1 MSSIATGM
9 HKNSNTV
16 RGVIFIA
23 ADTMKARVMK
33 LRNREIV
40 VAVLVVLL
48 LPIYIFNK
56 FSESF
61 LLEKNKEQTVTET
74 MIAVLQSNDKVVS
87 LPLEEYILG
96 VVLQEMPA
104 EFELEALKAQAVAA
118 RTYTLTKR
126 NHQNA
131 DICTD
136 PTCCQAYCEVSHY
149 KGTKANLDKVQ
160 SAVRETSGQ
169 ILTYEGQPIEATYF
183 SCSGGR
189 TEDAAA
195 VWGSNVPYLQSVE
208 SPGEESSVNY
218 ISTKKFSAKDFSDKF
233 DGLTGVSG
241 TWIGAVTYTKGGGV
255 ETIVIGDKTYTGTQV
270 RKLLGLRSTAF
281 QITAVGDT
289 VTVTAKGYGH
299 RVGMSQYGAD
309 AMALKGATYQEILA
323 HYYPGTVL
331 SHYD

>member
-23 ADTMKARVMK
+23 ADTMRARVMK

-118 RTYTLTKR
+118 RTYMLTKR

-218 ISTKKFSAKDFSDKF
+218 ISTKKFLATMFSFMIWMRFIVFGTIAMMKRISKLILSLISSLKMKMMTTIKDITKPFQSIPMTSA
-233 DGLTGVSG
+233 
-241 TWIGAVTYTKGGGV
+241 
-255 ETIVIGDKTYTGTQV
+255 
-270 RKLLGLRSTAF
+270 LLLKCSMTADLNF
-281 QITAVGDT
+281 
-289 VTVTAKGYGH
+289 
-299 RVGMSQYGAD
+299 
-309 AMALKGATYQEILA
+309 
-323 HYYPGTVL
+323 
-331 SHYD
+331 